1 MASPVFC
8 GVLIRYFVTPHPRS
22 EVLASI
28 FVMMLRVIFVPPA
41 AIANY
46 FLNPIM
52 AALDHFFVGIT
63 GGCFLRTIALH
74 VCLGKPFC
82 LCVVRHDQ
90 EE

>member
-1 MASPVFC
+1 
-8 GVLIRYFVTPHPRS
+8 
-22 EVLASI
+22 
-28 FVMMLRVIFVPPA
+28 MMLRVIFVPPT

-52 AALDHFFVGIT
+52 AALDNFFVSIT
-63 GGCFLRTIALH
+63 GGCFLGAVALH
-74 VCLGKPFC
+74 VCLGKPLC